1 MKLSSQFATLTS
13 LLIVLLFAGVAFFQS
28 GTLRQY
34 LTQEQDDRSET
45 LAISLAETQARDIIN
60 GKVASVR
67 EALEHIVASNDE
79 IAYIYIIDFDQ
90 QVFAHTFADGFP
102 AKFLQQQHQ
111 HQQSANE
118 ARQSEIHHLT
128 LDGHRIKEMSF
139 PIIQGMKAH
148 LHLGIYQ
155 DHYKA
160 LYQQMFIEL
169 VTLFL
174 LAALAGT
181 TMSLVLGR
189 FLARPLQDLMLQLKR
204 FGEGEEIALTVA
216 PDAPREIRDLEGGFR
231 EMIAARKQTEQELKQ
246 FKRTL
251 DYTTDC
257 IFMFDDHDLRFNYV
271 NDGAVLQ
278 VGYSREE
285 LLSMHPYDIKPNIS
299 KEKFKELITPLLAGE
314 RASINFETVHQHK
327 NGQRIMVEVFLQ
339 YIAPIDESPR
349 FVAFVHDITERKRAE
364 AELDKYRYHLQE
376 LVEEKTS
383 ELVAALDEAEKA
395 NQAKSEFLSRMSH
408 ELRTPL
414 NAILGFG
421 QLLELDAEGF
431 NETQRGNVNEILEAG
446 EHLLSLINDVL
457 DLARIESGK
466 MEVCMT
472 EVAMDD
478 LMPRCISLISPQV
491 ETRQLTLIDNTSN
504 KGYCVKAD
512 VTRLKQV
519 LLNLLS
525 NAVKYNRKQGHITID
540 GDVIDGRRLRI
551 RVTDTGEGLTA
562 ENISNLF
569 EIFERLNAKNNVEGA
584 GIGLVIT
591 KHLIEL
597 MGGKIG
603 VESVPGTGST
613 FWVEL
618 KLSNQGRMEK
628 Q

>member
-1 MKLSSQFATLTS
+1 
-13 LLIVLLFAGVAFFQS
+13 
-28 GTLRQY
+28 
-34 LTQEQDDRSET
+34 
-45 LAISLAETQARDIIN
+45 
-60 GKVASVR
+60 
-67 EALEHIVASNDE
+67 
-79 IAYIYIIDFDQ
+79 
-90 QVFAHTFADGFP
+90 
-102 AKFLQQQHQ
+102 
-111 HQQSANE
+111 
-118 ARQSEIHHLT
+118 
-128 LDGHRIKEMSF
+128 
-139 PIIQGMKAH
+139 
-148 LHLGIYQ
+148 
-155 DHYKA
+155 
-160 LYQQMFIEL
+160 
-169 VTLFL
+169 
-174 LAALAGT
+174 
-181 TMSLVLGR
+181 
-189 FLARPLQDLMLQLKR
+189 
-204 FGEGEEIALTVA
+204 
-216 PDAPREIRDLEGGFR
+216 
-231 EMIAARKQTEQELKQ
+231 
-246 FKRTL
+246 
-251 DYTTDC
+251 
-257 IFMFDDHDLRFNYV
+257 
-271 NDGAVLQ
+271 
-278 VGYSREE
+278 
-285 LLSMHPYDIKPNIS
+285 MHPYDIKPNIS

>member
-1 MKLSSQFATLTS
+1 MKLSIQFATLTS

-34 LTQEQDDRSET
+34 LTQEEDDQSET

-79 IAYIYIIDFDQ
+79 IAYIYIVDFDQ
-90 QVFAHTFADGFP
+90 QVFAHTFVDGFP
-102 AKFLQQQHQ
+102 VKFLQQHLHQ
-111 HQQSANE
+111 HSADD
-118 ARQSEIHHLT
+118 ARQSEIHYLT
-128 LDGHRIKEMSF
+128 LDGHRIKEMSH

-155 DHYKA
+155 DHHKA
-160 LYQQMFIEL
+160 LYQEMFIEL

-181 TMSLVLGR
+181 TMSFVLGR
-189 FLARPLQDLMLQLKR
+189 FLARPLQNLMSQLKR
-204 FGEGEEIALTVA
+204 FGEGEEVALTVA
-216 PDAPREIRDLEGGFR
+216 QDAPREIRDLEDGFR
-231 EMIAARKQTEQELKQ
+231 EMVSARKQIEQKLKQ
-246 FKRTL
+246 FKSTL
-251 DYTTDC
+251 DYTADC
-257 IFMFDDHDLRFNYV
+257 IFMFDDNELRFNYV

-285 LLSMHPYDIKPNIS
+285 MLFMHPYDIKPNIS
-299 KEKFKELITPLLAGE
+299 KEKFQQLITPLLDGE
-314 RASINFETVHQHK
+314 QTSIKFETVHQHK

-339 YIAPIDESPR
+339 YIAPKDEPPR
-349 FVAFVHDITERKRAE
+349 FVAFVHDITERKCAE

-383 ELVAALDEAEKA
+383 ELMAALDEAERA

-421 QLLELDAEGF
+421 QLLALDAEGF

-446 EHLLSLINDVL
+446 DHLLSLINDVL
-457 DLARIESGK
+457 DLAKIESGK
-466 MEVCMT
+466 MEVCMID
-472 EVAMDD
+472 VAIDD
-478 LMPRCISLISPQV
+478 LMPRCISLISPQA
-491 ETRQLTLIDNTSN
+491 ETQQLTLIDNISN
-504 KGYCVKAD
+504 KGYRVKAD

-525 NAVKYNRKQGHITID
+525 NAVKYNRKQGRITID
-540 GDVIDGRRLRI
+540 GDEVDGQRLRI
-551 RVTDTGEGLTA
+551 RVTDTGAGLTV

-569 EIFERLNAKNNVEGA
+569 EIFERLNTRNNVEGA

-597 MGGKIG
+597 MGGNIG
-603 VESVPGTGST
+603 VESAPGTGST

-618 KLSNQGRMEK
+618 ELSSQG
-628 Q
+628 